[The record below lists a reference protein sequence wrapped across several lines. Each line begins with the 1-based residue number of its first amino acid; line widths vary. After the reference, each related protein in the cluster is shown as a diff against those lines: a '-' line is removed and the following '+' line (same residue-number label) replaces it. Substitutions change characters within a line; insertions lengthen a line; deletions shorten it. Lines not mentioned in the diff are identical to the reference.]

1 MSDEQNLNQ
10 EDQVAD
16 TEYDNDIEDLSPEKE
31 KEMLMN
37 KARVMGLKVSNNIG
51 LDTLRDRI
59 KEAQEPK
66 TETNVMS
73 PEVSTEPKA
82 QVNALTGNK
91 TGKKVR
97 MKSLR
102 QHMHDENM
110 KLVRIRVTCMNP
122 GKSDL
127 QGEIITVA
135 NESLGTVRKFVPFG
149 DLTDDGYH
157 VPYCIYKQMKNKQFW
172 QKRTV
177 KIRGTKEE
185 RIESV
190 PMKEFSIE
198 ILPQLTRD
206 ELNQLATAQQAA
218 GSFN

>member
-1 MSDEQNLNQ
+1 MSDQQDLNQ
-10 EDQVAD
+10 EDKVVD
-16 TEYDNDIEDLSPEKE
+16 TEYSNDIEDLSPEKE
-31 KEMLMN
+31 KELLMN

-66 TETNVMS
+66 TETNVMT
-73 PEVSTEPKA
+73 PEVSTEPKT
-82 QVNALTGNK
+82 QVNAL

-102 QHMHDENM
+102 QHMQDENM

-135 NESLGTVRKFVPFG
+135 NEFLGTVRKFVPFG

-185 RIESV
+185 RVESV

-198 ILPQLTRD
+198 VLPQLTRD